1 MIDPADEVEEHRMPL
16 LEHLRELRNR
26 LVIAGIALLVGMIV
40 GALVVD
46 PVYAFLSAPMRLLLD
61 QGQRYP
67 EADALYLQLT
77 APMRSLL
84 PASLTDVQFPGTLA
98 ITSSPAEGMYTWL
111 RVALITGALL
121 ASPVIAFQAWRFV
134 APGLYKTEQ
143 KVVLPL
149 ALASSFLF
157 LLGVAFAYLVLLPVT
172 FPFFL
177 QVMRV
182 EAVLS
187 IDGYLRSLIRMLVA
201 FGICFQLPIGVWFAA
216 RLGFI
221 DHKDM
226 YRGFRY
232 AVVAIFVVAA
242 VLTPPDVITQTILSI
257 PLLLLYVLSMGI
269 AWMWTTKERT
279 DEP

>member
-232 AVVAIFVVAA
+232 AVVGIFVVAA

-279 DEP
+279 DET